1 MPRYLG
7 SNALIIFKLIK
18 QVCGG
23 RDIMANETEQE
34 HDDHEGHGH
43 NKEAPRGIF
52 VIFVALA
59 AGCKL
64 H

>member
-23 RDIMANETEQE
+23 RDIMANQTEQE
-34 HDDHEGHGH
+34 HDDHGEHEHDKG
-43 NKEAPRGIF
+43 APRGIF
-52 VIFVALA
+52 VIFVALS
-59 AGCKL
+59 AGRKL